1 MKVNP
6 VLANSGQTRNCCVPA
21 CSCLVRFRSFGL
33 SSKDNRPTVGVLN
46 FLPAIKYLTPG
57 SIQFRTSVV
66 CDTGYLAVLCET
78 LPLTSSRNYH
88 QPTLCFSHTQTRSYT
103 SLSIYFILP
112 FQATKN
118 IFLYETVEVAAP
130 LQKYLRHPWKWSA
143 RKFSYHNPN
152 INM

>member
-6 VLANSGQTRNCCVPA
+6 VLANSGQTRNCCVPRLA
-21 CSCLVRFRSFGL
+21 PVLFVFVRSVCLRKTTAL
-33 SSKDNRPTVGVLN
+33 VGVLN

-57 SIQFRTSVV
+57 SIQFRTSMV

-78 LPLTSSRNYH
+78 LLLTSPRNY

-118 IFLYETVEVAAP
+118 FSVRDSPSGGTLAKISETP
-130 LQKYLRHPWKWSA
+130 LKVVRSKIQLP
-143 RKFSYHNPN
+143 
-152 INM
+152 

>member
-6 VLANSGQTRNCCVPA
+6 VLANSGQTRNCCVPRLA
-21 CSCLVRFRSFGL
+21 PVLFVFVRSVCLRKTTAL
-33 SSKDNRPTVGVLN
+33 VGVLN

-57 SIQFRTSVV
+57 SIQFRTSMV

-78 LPLTSSRNYH
+78 LLLTSPRNY

-118 IFLYETVEVAAP
+118 IFLYETVQVAAP